1 MKKSSLKKL
10 LFLFQAICMIVAVT
24 VWADCTALAAAS
36 VANAEEFYSAVKNA
50 GTSAVEILLTD
61 NITID
66 SALSTPAIAVGSEQ
80 DITID
85 LNGKTMYFADAT
97 ILSVNSGK
105 LTLKNGSIE
114 ANAGNVAVSAE
125 DGAALHLENIT
136 GTASSGALIY
146 SDASAIYLNGATL
159 SALDGT
165 TPVIELNGTDNKVY
179 GSDGAEI
186 QTIGSS
192 ITQSYNSA
200 NSSNGSS
207 SQGTL
212 VTVEVEDAYSV
223 IIPESIDFGKLTY
236 TDDESVKLAVKTGTI
251 KAEYIISD
259 GTQKLNVSV
268 YGDGEN
274 GEFILKNGSDVLEY
288 VFKDA
293 SGNVIQPNGIAASFA
308 EAGSLDI
315 SLVIDR
321 SALTKSGKYSGYLN
335 FKFSLE

>member
-24 VWADCTALAAAS
+24 VWADCTALAATS

-179 GSDGAEI
+179 GSDGA
-186 QTIGSS
+186 
-192 ITQSYNSA
+192 
-200 NSSNGSS
+200 
-207 SQGTL
+207 
-212 VTVEVEDAYSV
+212 
-223 IIPESIDFGKLTY
+223 
-236 TDDESVKLAVKTGTI
+236 
-251 KAEYIISD
+251 
-259 GTQKLNVSV
+259 
-268 YGDGEN
+268 
-274 GEFILKNGSDVLEY
+274 
-288 VFKDA
+288 
-293 SGNVIQPNGIAASFA
+293 
-308 EAGSLDI
+308 
-315 SLVIDR
+315 
-321 SALTKSGKYSGYLN
+321 
-335 FKFSLE
+335 

>member
-1 MKKSSLKKL
+1 MKKLSLKKL
-10 LFLFQAICMIVAVT
+10 LFLFQTVCMIVAVT
-24 VWADCTALAAAS
+24 VWADCTALAATS

-50 GTSAVEILLTD
+50 GTSSVEILLTD
-61 NITID
+61 NITVD
-66 SALSTPAIAVGSEQ
+66 SALSTPQIAVGSGQ
-80 DITID
+80 DITVD
-85 LNGKTMYFADAT
+85 LNGKTMYFTEAT

-114 ANAGNVAVSAE
+114 ANAGNVAIAIENS
-125 DGAALHLENIT
+125 AALYLENIT

-146 SDASAIYLNGATL
+146 SDSSAIYLNGAVL
-159 SALDGT
+159 SASDGT
-165 TPVIELNGTDNKVY
+165 SPVIELNGTDNKVY

-192 ITQSYNSA
+192 ITQAYNAA

-268 YGDGEN
+268 FGDGEN
-274 GEFILKNGSDVLEY
+274 GEFILKNGSVRI
-288 VFKDA
+288 
-293 SGNVIQPNGIAASFA
+293 IQRRN
-308 EAGSLDI
+308 
-315 SLVIDR
+315 
-321 SALTKSGKYSGYLN
+321 
-335 FKFSLE
+335 